1 MAGYDVEMGGNR
13 MRSSRDNI
21 SPQVHM
27 ALESA
32 RKGFVQK
39 VYGLVAVQLA
49 ATAAI
54 AAPIATA
61 SDVWLQEHAG
71 LLLFSSVGFLIF
83 MVVLM
88 CGGQQMLRKHPTNL
102 LFLAGF
108 TLLESI
114 FVGFLCAS
122 YEMESVLLCLG
133 VTASVAGALTL
144 FACTTK
150 IDTTSFGGYL
160 NAASLA
166 LFLVGLVGL
175 FVRAPML
182 QLAYAAGGALLISGY
197 LVYDTQLI
205 VGGKHADKRFSLD
218 DYVLAALHLYLDLVR
233 LFMFILR
240 LVGKQRERR

>member
-1 MAGYDVEMGGNR
+1 MYARRGQDVEMGYVGNTK
-13 MRSSRDNI
+13 D
-21 SPQVHM
+21 V
-27 ALESA
+27 ASA
-32 RKGFVQK
+32 HDDIRRGFVQK

-49 ATAAI
+49 ATAAL

-61 SDVWLQEHAG
+61 SDAWLEEHAG
-71 LLLFSSVGFLIF
+71 LFVFSTFGFLVL
-83 MVVLM
+83 MVVMM

-108 TLLESI
+108 TLLESVS
-114 FVGFLCAS
+114 VGFLCAA

-133 VTASVAGALTL
+133 VTAAVAGALTAYA
-144 FACTTK
+144 FNTK
-150 IDTTSFGGYL
+150 VDVTGMGGYL
-160 NAASLA
+160 RSCSLA
-166 LFLVGLVGL
+166 LFAVGILGL
-175 FVRAPML
+175 FVRIPML

-205 VGGKHADKRFSLD
+205 VGGKTEHKFSID
-218 DYVLAALHLYLDLVR
+218 DYVLAALSLYMDLVR